1 MKLDITTPDKQLF
14 SGEASLVQLPGL
26 DGLFEVLK
34 DHAPLVAALKQG
46 KIKVQLND
54 GQTEYY
60 DINGGTVEVLKNN
73 ILVLAE

>member
-14 SGEASLVQLPGL
+14 SGEASLVQMPGL
-26 DGLFEVLK
+26 DGLFEVLEN
-34 DHAPLVAALKQG
+34 HAPLVAALRQG
-46 KIKVQLND
+46 KIKVQLSD
-54 GQTEYY
+54 GQTEFY

>member
-26 DGLFEVLK
+26 DGLFEVLEN
-34 DHAPLVAALKQG
+34 HAPIVAALKKG
-46 KIKVQLND
+46 KIKIQFND
-54 GQTEYY
+54 GQTEFY